1 VLFHAQLG
9 LRERGKTMATL
20 YRHNDVDGSGMTV
33 SEMPDGLKIRT
44 STDGYWPTDDEIP
57 AIVSALQNY
66 MSRKAAAITRERI
79 KVGR

>member
-9 LRERGKTMATL
+9 LRERGKMMATL
-20 YRHNDVDGSGMTV
+20 YRHNDVDGSGITV

-44 STDGYWPTDDEIP
+44 SVDGYWPADDEIP

-66 MSRKAAAITRERI
+66 MSRKATAITKAARQ
-79 KVGR
+79 VA